1 VAVLSSL
8 LDQVQD
14 HLGRDEFS
22 QAQASLE
29 VLTKLMPLD
38 ESVHRSAG
46 RTFLRG
52 RRLEPAVSQLF
63 LAHLLDPSDLKVT
76 VELAVCCIQT
86 GRGDLARELAESVLE
101 TVPADSLWALKASKV
116 LSSLKRKR

>member
-1 VAVLSSL
+1 
-8 LDQVQD
+8 
-14 HLGRDEFS
+14 
-22 QAQASLE
+22 
-29 VLTKLMPLD
+29 
-38 ESVHRSAG
+38 
-46 RTFLRG
+46 
-52 RRLEPAVSQLF
+52 
-63 LAHLLDPSDLKVT
+63 LLDPSDLKVT